1 MDLGIVTNPTTHES
15 LEAFIQY
22 VLNYA
27 IGLSILLAIIALI
40 ISGFK
45 YIFAMGDEDKIQ
57 SATKSLMFALIGLV
71 IVFVA
76 PLLVKFVLDQLNIG
90 TI

>member
-1 MDLGIVTNPTTHES
+1 MDFSIVTNPTTYEN

-27 IGLSILLAIIALI
+27 IGLSVLLAVVALI

-76 PLLVKFVLDQLNIG
+76 PLLVKFVVDQLNIG
-90 TI
+90 I